1 MTNTIETLRALSD
14 DELTEIARSVCLRIV
29 ENPALIEGGKIEA
42 KGVPCHIEARHDW
55 EYSECVFV
63 LRDDETNT
71 PIFSFWDYSK
81 EDPEECRALLS
92 EGCKYCI
99 GEVAN
104 EFDECNTAGWIDNKT
119 ARLLQAAL
127 GL

>member
-1 MTNTIETLRALSD
+1 MNTLESLRTLSN
-14 DELTEIARSVCLRIV
+14 DELTEIARAVTLQIIAMPS
-29 ENPALIEGGKIEA
+29 LIDGGKIDV

-81 EDPEECRALLS
+81 EDPEECRELLS
-92 EGCKYCI
+92 EGCGYCI

-127 GL
+127 NL